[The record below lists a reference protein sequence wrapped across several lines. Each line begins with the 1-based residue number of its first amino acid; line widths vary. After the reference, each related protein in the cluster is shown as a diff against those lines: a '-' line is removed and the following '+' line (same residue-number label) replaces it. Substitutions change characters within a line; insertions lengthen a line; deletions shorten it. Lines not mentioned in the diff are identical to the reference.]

1 MRLPDDLHICR
12 AGGWCVVEKGNMSN
26 ILVIEESRKWLN
38 HVEKALVPP
47 HDLDCWS
54 DGKDI
59 GTVLKQKEYAI
70 ILLSL
75 QLEKLDSFGM
85 LKRVKLLSPHTPV
98 VATSEIDEPG
108 LIVKAVKEGCF
119 DFITKPFLK
128 EKIQLSIQR
137 ALENRHL
144 KNEIDYLRREQD
156 VVYEF
161 DKIIA
166 RSSCMK
172 QTIVTLKK
180 FSVTDSTILVTGETG
195 TGKSFLSGAIHF
207 NSHRQNNPFIKI
219 NCANIP
225 ESLLESE
232 LFGHERGAFTGA
244 NKTRIGRLEQGK
256 GGSVLLDEIGEMSL
270 GLQTRMLGV
279 LEEKS
284 FERVGGNKT
293 IHSDVRIIAAT
304 NKSPEI
310 EVAKGAFREDLYYRL
325 NILRIHLPSLRER
338 KECIKPLAYH
348 FLDKACRNLKK
359 KIEDF
364 SPEAL
369 EILKSYSWP
378 GNIRQLANTIERAV
392 ILEESQR
399 IRTDNII
406 LPEPIKRE
414 PKEEATTH
422 AHVQSL
428 AGQEREVILSA
439 LEESLWV
446 QKKAAGLLGISPRA
460 LNYKVKKL
468 GITHPHWRKNT

>member
-1 MRLPDDLHICR
+1 
-12 AGGWCVVEKGNMSN
+12 MSN
-26 ILVIEESRKWLN
+26 ILLIEESRKWLN
-38 HVEKALVPP
+38 HFKKALVPP

-54 DGKDI
+54 DEKDI
-59 GTVLKQKEYAI
+59 GTFLKQKEYAI
-70 ILLSL
+70 ILLGL
-75 QLEKLDSFGM
+75 QLEKLDSFGL
-85 LKRVKLLSPHTPV
+85 LKRVKVLSSHTPV
-98 VATSEIDEPG
+98 VAISEIDEPS
-108 LIVKAVKEGCF
+108 LIVKAVKDGCF

-144 KNEIDYLRREQD
+144 RHEIDYLRHEQD

-161 DKIIA
+161 DRIIA
-166 RSSCMK
+166 RSPCMK

-180 FSVTDSTILVTGETG
+180 FSRTDSTILMTGETG

-244 NKTRIGRLEQGK
+244 NKTRAGRLEQGK
-256 GGSVLLDEIGEMSL
+256 GGTVFLDEIGEMSL
-270 GLQTRMLGV
+270 GMQAKMLGV

-284 FERVGGNKT
+284 FERVGGNKR

-304 NKSPEI
+304 NKNPERK
-310 EVAKGAFREDLYYRL
+310 VAEGAFREDLYYRL
-325 NILRIHLPSLRER
+325 NILRIHLPPLRER

-348 FLDKACRNLKK
+348 FLNKACRNVKK

-369 EILKSYSWP
+369 EVFKSYSWP

-392 ILEESQR
+392 ILEESHR
-399 IRTDNII
+399 IQIENII
-406 LPEPIKRE
+406 LSEPIKRE
-414 PKEEATTH
+414 SKEEAITH
-422 AHVQSL
+422 DYVYSL
-428 AGQEREVILSA
+428 ANQERAVILSA

-446 QKKAAGLLGISPRA
+446 QKEAARLLGITPRA

-468 GITHPHWRKNT
+468 GITHPHWRKNI

>member
-1 MRLPDDLHICR
+1 VRLPDDLHICR

-26 ILVIEESRKWLN
+26 ILVIEEGRKWLN

-54 DGKDI
+54 DEKDI

-98 VATSEIDEPG
+98 IATSEIDEPS

-119 DFITKPFLK
+119 DFITKPF
-128 EKIQLSIQR
+128 STTHHPP
-137 ALENRHL
+137 ALQMWRSSGSLTH
-144 KNEIDYLRREQD
+144 YLRREQD

-161 DKIIA
+161 DRIIA
-166 RSSCMK
+166 RSPSMK

-180 FSVTDSTILVTGETG
+180 FSGTDSTILVTGETG

-207 NSHRQNNPFIKI
+207 NSARQNKPFIKI

-270 GLQTRMLGV
+270 GLQVRMLGV

-284 FERVGGNKT
+284 FERVGGNST

-338 KECIKPLAYH
+338 KECIKHLAYY

-369 EILKSYSWP
+369 EVFKSYSWP
-378 GNIRQLANTIERAV
+378 GNLRQLANTIERAV
-392 ILEESQR
+392 ILEESHR
-399 IRTDNII
+399 IQAENII
-406 LPEPIKRE
+406 LSEPIKRE
-414 PKEEATTH
+414 SKEEAITH
-422 AHVQSL
+422 APVHSL
-428 AGQEREVILSA
+428 AGQERDAVLSA